1 MTTEEIYVKLT
12 EVFREAMDDEALT
25 LAPGMTAMDV
35 PGWDSFANIKL
46 IVMTEAAFKVKFNT
60 AEIESL
66 RNVGHFVEVIGSK
79 LG

>member
-1 MTTEEIYVKLT
+1 MTTEEIYSGLT
-12 EVFREAMDDEALT
+12 EVFREAFEDETLT
-25 LAPGMTAMDV
+25 LAPGMTAVDV

-46 IVMTEAAFKVKFNT
+46 IVMTEAKFGVKFNT

-66 RNVGHFVEVIGSK
+66 RNVGHFVEVIASK